1 MEISTEKKTE
11 IPEERTWKTLKGK
24 KWKFPLRSES

>member
-24 KWKFPLRSES
+24 KMEISIEI

>member
-11 IPEERTWKTLKGK
+11 IPKERTWKTLKGK
-24 KWKFPLRSES
+24 KIEISIEI